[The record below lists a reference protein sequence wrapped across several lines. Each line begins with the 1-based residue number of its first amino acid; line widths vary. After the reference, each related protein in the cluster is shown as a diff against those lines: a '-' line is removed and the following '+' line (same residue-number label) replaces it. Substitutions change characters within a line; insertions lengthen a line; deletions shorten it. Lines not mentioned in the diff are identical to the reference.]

1 MKRPEGFD
9 PRPEQPAAPP
19 ERASKPPK
27 LSRPAK
33 VSKAADVSKPAN
45 VSKPAKDPAV
55 SVSQPTTATP
65 KRLSRRP
72 VDVAA
77 LRSSAGDAAPAQ
89 EPAASPV
96 TDSRA
101 EQRQSARAL
110 RKAAAVRRR
119 FERSEVKR
127 FTRRSRRRRI
137 TWLVVLLC
145 FVAVGGLVT
154 GAVYS
159 PVLSLKT
166 IEVTGTSRVDKA
178 EVLKAVDGQ
187 LGTPLALV
195 DFDEIKKDLSR
206 FPLIRSYVTESVPPD
221 TLIIRIAERA
231 PIAVIET
238 ATGFEIVDPAGVVI
252 KKTDERPAGLPLIT
266 LPTATTGAATSS
278 MGFTSAVKVLL
289 ALPADLLAKVDSVTA
304 QTLDNVTLV
313 LSSGPTVVWG
323 SADES
328 AKKARIL
335 AILIANEPQ
344 ATRFDVSAPTIPTFA
359 N

>member
-19 ERASKPPK
+19 ARSPKPPK
-27 LSRPAK
+27 LPKPPQPAK
-33 VSKAADVSKPAN
+33 ISKTPRTAGASRTAGQAGAGPGAQPIAKPTFHSSAQ
-45 VSKPAKDPAV
+45 STP
-55 SVSQPTTATP
+55 QPTA
-65 KRLSRRP
+65 RP
-72 VDVAA
+72 IEQ
-77 LRSSAGDAAPAQ
+77 P
-89 EPAASPV
+89 

-101 EQRQSARAL
+101 EQRQSARAV

-195 DFDEIKKDLSR
+195 DFDAIKKDLSR

-238 ATGFEIVDPAGVVI
+238 PTGFEIVDPAGVVI

-289 ALPADLLAKVDSVTA
+289 ALPTELLAKVDSVTA

>member
-9 PRPEQPAAPP
+9 PRPEQQPTQPARSSRAPKVGKQASKVTAPPRTDSSRAVPSGSKVAAAEAAP
-19 ERASKPPK
+19 
-27 LSRPAK
+27 
-33 VSKAADVSKPAN
+33 
-45 VSKPAKDPAV
+45 
-55 SVSQPTTATP
+55 ATP
-65 KRLSRRP
+65 KRSPFSRRP
-72 VDVAA
+72 IDVAA
-77 LRSSAGDAAPAQ
+77 TRTASGNSAPDQGPATS
-89 EPAASPV
+89 AT
-96 TDSRA
+96 TDTRA

-110 RKAAAVRRR
+110 RKAAALRRR
-119 FERSEVKR
+119 YERSEVKR

-195 DFDEIKKDLSR
+195 DFDAIKKDLST

-231 PIAVIET
+231 PIAAIET
-238 ATGFEIVDPAGVVI
+238 PTGFEVVDPAGVVI
-252 KKTDERPAGLPLIT
+252 KKSDERPAGLPLIS
-266 LPTATTGAATSS
+266 LPTADTSS
-278 MGFTSAVKVLL
+278 TGFTSAVKVLL

-304 QTLDNVTLV
+304 QSLDNVSLALV
-313 LSSGPTVVWG
+313 SGPTVVWG

>member
-19 ERASKPPK
+19 ARSPKPPK
-27 LSRPAK
+27 LPKQPQPAK
-33 VSKAADVSKPAN
+33 ISKTPRTAGASRTAGQAGARPGAQPIAEPTLQ
-45 VSKPAKDPAV
+45 STP
-55 SVSQPTTATP
+55 QPTA
-65 KRLSRRP
+65 RP
-72 VDVAA
+72 IEQ
-77 LRSSAGDAAPAQ
+77 P
-89 EPAASPV
+89 
-96 TDSRA
+96 TDSHA
-101 EQRQSARAL
+101 EQRQSARAV

-195 DFDEIKKDLSR
+195 DFDAIKKDLSR

-238 ATGFEIVDPAGVVI
+238 PTGFEIVDPAGVVI

-289 ALPADLLAKVDSVTA
+289 ALPTELLAKVDSVTA

-344 ATRFDVSAPTIPTFA
+344 AARFDVSAPTIPTFA